1 MTAEIDL
8 VVPTIGRLSLDV
20 LLSSLSWS
28 VDPQRVT
35 ITIVDDR
42 PADAAPLWVR
52 PSDLGVFAS
61 CVRVRRSGGRG
72 PAAAR
77 NRGWRAGE
85 APWVAFLDDDVVAPI
100 GWFDGLLEDL
110 AAVGPD
116 VGGVQGRIDVPL
128 GERATDRERTVGRLA
143 GARWATAD
151 MAYRRAALERTG
163 GFDERFPRAYREDAD
178 LALRVLDAGW
188 ELRHGRRTVT
198 HPVQPAPAW
207 ISVRQQA
214 GNADDALMRS
224 IHGRTWR
231 ARAAAPVG
239 RLPVHAVT
247 VAAAAIAAGAAAT
260 RRHRAAGLAAA
271 VWGVLTAEFILRRT
285 RRGPRH
291 ARHLGAMVATS
302 IAIPFAACAHR
313 LRGAVRWRGATRWMG
328 DRLPAAVLFD
338 RDGTLIADVPDN
350 ADPSRVQV
358 LPGVAPGLEGL
369 RAARL
374 PTAVV
379 PSQSGVA
386 RGVLDD
392 DALRRVHDR
401 VEELLGPVGPWV
413 VCPHDDADG
422 CECRKPAPGAVVR
435 AAQALGVRPE
445 GCVLIGD
452 TQADLDAARAAGARG
467 VLVPNART
475 LSSEVARASARAT
488 TVSEAI
494 DHLLGP
500 SR

>member
-1 MTAEIDL
+1 MTVEIDL
-8 VVPTIGRLSLDV
+8 VVPTIGRPSLDV

-100 GWFDGLLEDL
+100 GWFDALLEDL
-110 AAVGPD
+110 AAVRPD
-116 VGGVQGRIDVPL
+116 VGGVQGRVGVPP
-128 GERATDRERTVGRLA
+128 GGRAADRERTAGRVP

-151 MAYRRAALERTG
+151 MASRRAALERTG

-188 ELRHGRRTVT
+188 ELRHGRRGVT

-214 GNADDALMRS
+214 GNADDALMRA

-231 ARAAAPVG
+231 GRAGAPVG
-239 RLPVHAVT
+239 RLPIHAVTVGAAVVAASAAATRRRPTT
-247 VAAAAIAAGAAAT
+247 VAAAAVWAA
-260 RRHRAAGLAAA
+260 
-271 VWGVLTAEFILRRT
+271 LTAEFVLRRT
-285 RRGPRH
+285 RRGPRD
-291 ARHLGAMVATS
+291 ARYLGAMLVTS

-313 LRGAVRWRGATRWMG
+313 VRGALRWRGARRWMG

-350 ADPSRVQV
+350 ADPARVEV
-358 LPGVAPGLEGL
+358 LPGV
-369 RAARL
+369 
-374 PTAVV
+374 V
-379 PSQSGVA
+379 
-386 RGVLDD
+386 
-392 DALRRVHDR
+392 
-401 VEELLGPVGPWV
+401 
-413 VCPHDDADG
+413 
-422 CECRKPAPGAVVR
+422 
-435 AAQALGVRPE
+435 
-445 GCVLIGD
+445 
-452 TQADLDAARAAGARG
+452 
-467 VLVPNART
+467 
-475 LSSEVARASARAT
+475 
-488 TVSEAI
+488 
-494 DHLLGP
+494 
-500 SR
+500 

>member
-1 MTAEIDL
+1 VSVDVDL
-8 VVPTIGRLSLDV
+8 VVPTIGRPSLDV

-28 VDPQRVT
+28 VDPARVT
-35 ITIVDDR
+35 LTIVDDR
-42 PADAAPLWVR
+42 PAGEPLWLR
-52 PSDLGVFAS
+52 PADLDVFAS

-77 NRGWRAGE
+77 NRGWRGGE
-85 APWVAFLDDDVVAPI
+85 ASWVAFLDDDVVAPI
-100 GWFDGLLEDL
+100 GWFDALLHDL
-110 AAVGPD
+110 AEAGTE

-128 GERATDRERTVGRLA
+128 FARASDRERTVGRLA
-143 GARWATAD
+143 SARWATAD
-151 MAYRRAALERTG
+151 MAYRRAALERVG

-188 ELRHGRRTVT
+188 ELRPGRRHVT
-198 HPVQPAPAW
+198 HPVQSAPAW

-231 ARAAAPVG
+231 ARAEAPGG
-239 RLPVHAVT
+239 RLPVHVAT
-247 VAAAAIAAGAAAT
+247 VAAAAIAAGAAAA
-260 RRHRAAGLAAA
+260 RRPRVARVAAA
-271 VWGVLTAEFILRRT
+271 VWAALTGEFVVRRT
-285 RRGPRH
+285 WGGPRDV
-291 ARHLGAMVATS
+291 RSLGAMLATS

-313 LRGAVRWRGATRWMG
+313 LRGALRWRGATRWMG
-328 DRLPAAVLFD
+328 DTLPAAVLFD

-350 ADPSRVQV
+350 ADPARVEV
-358 LPGVAPGLEGL
+358 LPGVAPGLERL
-369 RAARL
+369 RAARI

-379 PSQSGVA
+379 TNQSGVA

-392 DALRRVHDR
+392 GALRRVHDR
-401 VEELLGPVGPWV
+401 IEELLGPVGPWV
-413 VCPHDDADG
+413 VCPHEDTDG
-422 CECRKPAPGAVVR
+422 CDCRKPAPGGVVR
-435 AAQALGVRPE
+435 AARALGVPPE
-445 GCVLIGD
+445 ACVLIGD

-475 LSSEVARASARAT
+475 LGSEVARASARAT

-494 DHLLGP
+494 DHLLDPG
-500 SR
+500 R

>member
-8 VVPTIGRLSLDV
+8 VVPTIGRPSLDV

-100 GWFDGLLEDL
+100 GWFDALLEDL

-188 ELRHGRRTVT
+188 KLHLGRRGVT

-214 GNADDALMRS
+214 GNADDALMRA
-224 IHGRTWR
+224 IHGSGWR
-231 ARAAAPVG
+231 ARAEAPMG
-239 RLPVHAVT
+239 RLPVHAIT
-247 VAAAAIAAGAAAT
+247 VAAAAVAVTAAAA
-260 RRHRAAGLAAA
+260 RRRRIALAATT
-271 VWGVLTAEFILRRT
+271 VWATLTAEFVVRRT
-285 RRGPRH
+285 RRGPRD

-302 IAIPFAACAHR
+302 VAIPFAACAHR
-313 LRGAVRWRGATRWMG
+313 LRGSWRWRGAVRWMG

-350 ADPSRVQV
+350 ADPSQVKV
-358 LPGVAPGLEGL
+358 LPGVAPGLARL
-369 RAARL
+369 RAARI

-379 PSQSGVA
+379 TNQSGIG

-392 DALRRVHDR
+392 EAVRRVHDR
-401 VEELLGPVGPWV
+401 VDELLGPMGAWV
-413 VCPHDDADG
+413 VCPHDDGDG
-422 CECRKPAPGAVVR
+422 CDCRKPAPGGIVR
-435 AAQALGVRPE
+435 AARALGVSPE
-445 GCVLIGD
+445 RCVLIGD

-475 LSSEVARASARAT
+475 LQSEVARASARAT
-488 TVSEAI
+488 TVTEAI
-494 DHLLGP
+494 DQLLGS

>member
-1 MTAEIDL
+1 MSVDIDL
-8 VVPTIGRLSLDV
+8 VIPTIGRPSLDV
-20 LLSSLSWS
+20 LLSSLGWS
-28 VDPQRVT
+28 VDPGRIT
-35 ITIVDDR
+35 LTIVDDR
-42 PADAAPLWVR
+42 PADAPTLWLR
-52 PSDLGVFAS
+52 PADLGVFAS
-61 CVRVRRSGGRG
+61 CARLRRSGGRG

-77 NRGWRAGE
+77 NRGWRAGD

-100 GWFDGLLEDL
+100 GWFDALVADLE
-110 AAVGPD
+110 AVGPE
-116 VGGVQGRIDVPL
+116 VGGVQGRVDVPMSA
-128 GERATDRERTVGRLA
+128 RASDRERTVGRLA

-188 ELRHGRRTVT
+188 ELRPGRRCVT
-198 HPVQPAPAW
+198 HPVQPASAW
-207 ISVRQQA
+207 ISLPQQA
-214 GNADDALMRS
+214 GNADDALMRAV
-224 IHGRTWR
+224 HGRTWR
-231 ARAAAPVG
+231 RRAGAPMG
-239 RLPVHAVT
+239 RLPVHAAT
-247 VAAAAIAAGAAAT
+247 VAAATVAVGAAAAN
-260 RRHRAAGLAAA
+260 RRRLAVAASA
-271 VWGVLTAEFILRRT
+271 VWAALTAEFVVRRT
-285 RRGPRH
+285 LRGPRG
-291 ARHLGAMVATS
+291 ARYLSAMLATS
-302 IAIPFAACAHR
+302 VAIPFAACWHR
-313 LRGAVRWRGATRWMG
+313 LRGALRWRGATRWMG

-350 ADPSRVQV
+350 ADPARVEV
-358 LPGVAPGLEGL
+358 LPGVASGLERL
-369 RAARL
+369 RALRI

-379 PSQSGVA
+379 TNQSGVA
-386 RGVLDD
+386 RGVLDE

-401 VEELLGPVGPWV
+401 VEELLGPMGAWV

-422 CECRKPAPGAVVR
+422 CGCRKPAPGAVVQ
-435 AAQALGVRPE
+435 AAEALGVRPE
-445 GCVLIGD
+445 ACVLIGD

-475 LSSEVARASARAT
+475 LGSEVARASARAT

>member
-8 VVPTIGRLSLDV
+8 VVPTIGRPSLDV

-42 PADAAPLWVR
+42 PADGAPLWVR

-100 GWFDGLLEDL
+100 GWFDALLEDL

-128 GERATDRERTVGRLA
+128 SERASDRERTVGRLA

-188 ELRHGRRTVT
+188 ELRLGRRSVT
-198 HPVQPAPAW
+198 HPVQPASPW
-207 ISVRQQA
+207 ISIKQQA

-224 IHGRTWR
+224 VHGRTWR
-231 ARAAAPVG
+231 GRAGAPVG
-239 RLPVHAVT
+239 RLPIHAVT
-247 VAAAAIAAGAAAT
+247 VGAAAVAASAAAT
-260 RRHRAAGLAAA
+260 RRRPTTIAAA
-271 VWGVLTAEFILRRT
+271 AAWAALTAEVVLRRP
-285 RRGPRH
+285 RGGPRA
-291 ARHLGAMVATS
+291 ARSLGAIFATS

-313 LRGAVRWRGATRWMG
+313 VRGALRWRGARRWMG

-350 ADPSRVQV
+350 ADPSQVKV
-358 LPGVAPGLEGL
+358 LPGVAPGLARL
-369 RAARL
+369 RAARI

-379 PSQSGVA
+379 TNQSGIG
-386 RGVLDD
+386 RGILD
-392 DALRRVHDR
+392 
-401 VEELLGPVGPWV
+401 
-413 VCPHDDADG
+413 
-422 CECRKPAPGAVVR
+422 
-435 AAQALGVRPE
+435 
-445 GCVLIGD
+445 
-452 TQADLDAARAAGARG
+452 
-467 VLVPNART
+467 
-475 LSSEVARASARAT
+475 
-488 TVSEAI
+488 
-494 DHLLGP
+494 
-500 SR
+500 